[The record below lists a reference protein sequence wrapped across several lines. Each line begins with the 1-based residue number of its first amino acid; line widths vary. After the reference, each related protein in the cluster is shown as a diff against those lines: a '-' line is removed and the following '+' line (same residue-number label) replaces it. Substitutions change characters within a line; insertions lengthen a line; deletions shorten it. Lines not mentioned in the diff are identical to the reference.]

1 MAGRDWWV
9 RWKGWLAFHKGS
21 GITGGHALTIVKP
34 KPDFHHGRPKG
45 RGASFVCA
53 KKRADCR
60 RRIFG
65 HSRLFAPQSFLHNLL
80 FNSPVLAEIGAI
92 TQFAGRFFREG
103 FRPRYEVREWLYQ
116 CYVVG
121 YQSLPMVGITGFIMG
136 VVLTL
141 QSRPTMAKFGAESW
155 IPTMVGLTI
164 IREMGPIITAL
175 IFAGKIGSSI
185 GAELGSMRVTEQIDA
200 MEVSGTNPFKY
211 LVVTR
216 VLATTLML
224 PLLTILADAIG
235 LYASYVGINT
245 KGTTTL
251 ALFLNNIMGSL
262 TFGDVLPAVLKTFFF
277 GFAVGIIGCYKGYF
291 ANKGTEGVGQA
302 ANSAVVAASLVIFVL
317 DLLAVQITGLLGIN

>member
-1 MAGRDWWV
+1 MDSP
-9 RWKGWLAFHKGS
+9 LLFE
-21 GITGGHALTIVKP
+21 TGGIA
-34 KPDFHHGRPKG
+34 R
-45 RGASFVCA
+45 
-53 KKRADCR
+53 
-60 RRIFG
+60 
-65 HSRLFAPQSFLHNLL
+65 
-80 FNSPVLAEIGAI
+80 
-92 TQFAGRFFREG
+92 FAGRFFREG
-103 FRPRYEVREWLYQ
+103 FRPRYELQELLHQ

-136 VVLTL
+136 IVLTL

-211 LVVTR
+211 LVFTR

-224 PLLTILADAIG
+224 PILTILADVIG
-235 LYASYVGINT
+235 LFASYLGINIR
-245 KGTTTL
+245 GVTTL
-251 ALFLNNIMGSL
+251 ALFFNNIFSSL
-262 TFGDVLPAVLKTFFF
+262 TFGDVLPAVIKTIFF

-291 ANKGTEGVGQA
+291 SDKGTEGVGQA
-302 ANSAVVAASLVIFVL
+302 ANSAVVVASLTIFIL
-317 DLLAVQITGLLGIN
+317 DLLAVQITSLLGLN